1 MFVLVITLET
11 FPLVPVFTD
20 RHPKIT
26 TREAFQI
33 IAHNSIGSAFL
44 IRSSF
49 LEENDAHVP

>member
-44 IRSSF
+44 IRASF